1 MGGFGLPGSMMAAA
15 TGGAGGGAD
24 EAKLMMELME
34 QERERLRAAK
44 TRKGQK
50 AQNKRS
56 RADLAEEFSS
66 MRRQAGGFA
75 MEVRRTYINF
85 AYPPSIRTVTD
96 LTPITIS
103 ELRLETHHTGKV
115 LFLKTFGTPTR
126 ITAVQNAVED
136 EFGDVDRIAVYNTD
150 PLASPDVILPHGA
163 IFAVKEPY
171 YKGTADGGVQIR
183 VDHPSDIV
191 PLQPQDAA
199 VPPALAPR
207 LFELD
212 KPATFFKTEGNAAYA
227 EKHYE
232 TAIVA
237 YTNALEACGESE
249 ALLRYDIFRNRAM
262 VNLCLKRHERTLD
275 DALAAII
282 PDGSEAGEKLKE
294 LNNKAYF
301 RAGRAAYELG
311 RFSDAESYYLKM
323 SELCPG
329 DADAAK
335 ELKRTKLRLQEAS
348 AGVYDF
354 AAMSN
359 SVSKKRPHLDHASFT
374 EKVEVR
380 DAGNSG
386 RGLFAKTSIKA
397 GEVILCEK
405 AFSAAFGNEKQSSIY
420 ILMNLNTNQIS
431 AGKHAMLLFN
441 VVKKMLHSP
450 AEATRF
456 FDLHD
461 GGYDPKLAVADI
473 DGVVAVDTFRAQ
485 AIIEQNAFGCPD
497 VRSTKKDESEA
508 SGRSRELEESSG
520 VWIMASYMNHACV
533 GNSIRSFIG
542 DMMIIRATKDI
553 VAGQEILQPY
563 RLPGIEHS
571 KVQRDLQEHWGFKCQ
586 CAICVAEDSG
596 TAAQRG
602 QRAAL
607 NKEVMQLL
615 GEHKARAKSKPT
627 ALAVFKGERLMTRL
641 RAAYGTPAFNDV
653 PKVNLAGLGMWLM
666 RARSDPQPKSVIT
679 LASGILRDMG
689 FGVAEHGDSVD
700 FDHTHCHVDS
710 IAIDAAM
717 HAAEA
722 HWVLGQMGKSA
733 SYVRFARK
741 LYITALGEI
750 CGFDERYHK

>member
-1 MGGFGLPGSMMAAA
+1 MVAS
-15 TGGAGGGAD
+15 TGGADDGAD
-24 EAKLMMELME
+24 EAKLMMEMME
-34 QERERLRAAK
+34 QEKEKLRVAK

-56 RADLAEEFSS
+56 RAALAVEFSD
-66 MRRQAGGFA
+66 MVTADMALGLGTR
-75 MEVRRTYINF
+75 VRRTYINF
-85 AYPPSIRTVTD
+85 AYPPSIRTVTS

-115 LFLKTFGTPTR
+115 LFVKTFGTPTR

-136 EFGDVDRIAVYNTD
+136 ELGDVDRIAVYNAD
-150 PLASPDVILPHGA
+150 PMASPDVILPYGV

-191 PLQPQDAA
+191 HLQPQDPA

-212 KPATFFKTEGNAAYA
+212 KAAASFKAECNAAYGK
-227 EKHYE
+227 KHYE

-237 YTNALEACGESE
+237 YTNALEACGDAE
-249 ALLRYDIFRNRAM
+249 ALLRYDLFRNRAM
-262 VNLCLKRHERTLD
+262 ANLCLKRHERALA

-282 PDGSEAGEKLKE
+282 PEGCEAEAKLKE

-301 RAGRAAYELG
+301 RAGRSAYELG
-311 RFSDAESYYLKM
+311 RFDDAESYYNKM
-323 SELCPG
+323 SELVPG
-329 DADAAK
+329 DADAVK

-348 AGVYDF
+348 TGVYDF
-354 AAMSN
+354 AAMSK

-374 EKVEVR
+374 ENVEVR
-380 DAGNSG
+380 DAGSSD
-386 RGLFAKTSIKA
+386 RGLFAKTNIKA

-405 AFSAAFGNEKQSSIY
+405 AFSAAFGDEKQSSIY

-431 AGKHAMLLFN
+431 MGKHAMLLFN

-450 AEATRF
+450 TEATRF

-461 GGYDPKLAVADI
+461 GGYDPKCAVTNV
-473 DGVVAVDTFRAQ
+473 DGVVAVDTFRTQ

-497 VRSTKKDESEA
+497 VRSTKKDENES
-508 SGRSRELEESSG
+508 SGMSRELQESSG
-520 VWIMASYMNHACV
+520 VWIMASYTNHACV

-542 DMMIIRATKDI
+542 DMMIVRATKDI

-571 KVQRDLQEHWGFKCQ
+571 KVQSDLKEHWGFECQ

-596 TAAQRG
+596 SAAQRR

-607 NKEVMQLL
+607 NKEVMQLF
-615 GEHKARAKSKPT
+615 EQHKVGAKSKPT
-627 ALAVFKGERLMTRL
+627 MVAVSKGERLMTRL
-641 RAAYGTPAFNDV
+641 RDAYGTPAFNDV
-653 PKVNLAGLGMWLM
+653 PKVSLAGLGMWLM
-666 RARSDPQPKSVIT
+666 RARSGQQPESVIK
-679 LASGILRDMG
+679 LASTVLRDMG
-689 FGVAEHGDSVD
+689 YGVVEHGDNVV
-700 FDHTHCHVDS
+700 FDHTHCHIDS
-710 IAIDAAM
+710 LAVDAAM

-722 HWVLGQMGKSA
+722 HGVLGQIWQSA
-733 SYVRFARK
+733 SYVQFARK

-750 CGFDERYHK
+750 RGFDERYNK